1 MSLLL
6 VVWSLLGQ
14 LWLRRQH
21 RLYTDPKAL
30 RCWML
35 QHCSQPDL
43 GFIKSFYIFIFS
55 LVFLVPHS
63 NHILL
68 ALQWFSFSSKHLVI
82 CIGATT
88 VSLSPCPKLKHHS
101 YFQWLTV
108 MYQVHL
114 LLGLYKLG
122 KPSLATMPES
132 VTRWPPQWKTGL
144 KEKKKSCRSLH
155 APCASGNAACLC
167 SYTEEHWG
175 KNLHTHTFRCEKHSL
190 SLFSEAG
197 EVPSKLSWYVF
208 FFFIEVGQ
216 TKPGGLLIHSICVIA
231 TLWLHRKKT
240 VRVRFANTAAQQPNH
255 TRFGGTHTHS
265 FALG

>member
-1 MSLLL
+1 M
-6 VVWSLLGQ
+6 
-14 LWLRRQH
+14 
-21 RLYTDPKAL
+21 
-30 RCWML
+30 
-35 QHCSQPDL
+35 
-43 GFIKSFYIFIFS
+43 FFYFFLNHIFFS
-55 LVFLVPHS
+55 FLVPHS

-68 ALQWFSFSSKHLVI
+68 ALQWFGFSSKHLVI
-82 CIGATT
+82 YIGATT
-88 VSLSPCPKLKHHS
+88 VSLSLCPRLKHHS

-132 VTRWPPQWKTGL
+132 MTRWPPQWKTGL
-144 KEKKKSCRSLH
+144 KEKEKKKSCPSLH
-155 APCASGNAACLC
+155 VPWASGNAAFAYAAILKSIEAKTC
-167 SYTEEHWG
+167 T
-175 KNLHTHTFRCEKHSL
+175 HTHTFRCEKHSL
-190 SLFSEAG
+190 SLFSKAG
-197 EVPSKLSWYVF
+197 KVPSKLSWYVF
-208 FFFIEVGQ
+208 FFIEVGQ
-216 TKPGGLLIHSICVIA
+216 TKPGLLIHSICVIA